1 MPRIVD
7 EAKFRPRSGRSQVPA
22 EPAPAQPS
30 RPRPRILILITLA
43 EVGGAQTYVAE
54 LLPGL
59 VDEFDVVVAAHGDG
73 PLVDA
78 TRAAGARFVPL
89 HSLRRPVHPVH
100 DLAGLLELVR
110 LFRSERPDI
119 VHANSSK
126 AGVVGRIAA
135 VLARVPVR
143 VFTVHG
149 WAFSTT
155 TGPLSRLY
163 LWLDRLL
170 RPVTSLV
177 ICVSHVDRELGLRQR
192 TCRPDRST
200 VIWNAVDVGGT
211 PRASSAGDPPV
222 FVSVGRLQA
231 PQKDFLTLLRAVALL
246 PRRLLRVVVVGDGPD
261 RRELLAERERLGLD
275 DDVDFAGVRNDVPE
289 LLSGCDAFVLATT
302 YESLPLSIIEAM
314 AAGLPCVVSNVGGV
328 PELVVDGKTGL
339 LVAPRDPAALAEA
352 LGRLAT
358 DSELR
363 RSMGS
368 ASLAR
373 ARACFD
379 LPGFRAAHLDE
390 YRRLLSRSGAARA
403 AR

>member
-1 MPRIVD
+1 MRT
-7 EAKFRPRSGRSQVPA
+7 PA
-22 EPAPAQPS
+22 VPAPATVPIS
-30 RPRPRILILITLA
+30 AEAPPRRRFGTERPKLILLITLA

-59 VDEFDVVVAAHGDG
+59 VEEFDVVVAAHGDG

-89 HSLRRPVHPVH
+89 QSLRRPVHPVR
-100 DLAGLLELVR
+100 DLAGLVELVR
-110 LFRSERPDI
+110 LFRRERPDI

-135 VLARVPVR
+135 VLARVPGR

-155 TGPLSRLY
+155 AGPISRLY

-177 ICVSHVDRELGLRQR
+177 ICVSHVDRALGLRKR
-192 TCRPDRST
+192 TCRADRSA
-200 VIWNAVDVGGT
+200 VIWNAVDVAAT
-211 PRASSAGDPPV
+211 PRASHSGSPPV
-222 FVSVGRLQA
+222 FASVGRLQA

-246 PRRLLRVVVVGDGPD
+246 PRGSLRVLVVGDGPD
-261 RRELLAERERLGLD
+261 REQLLAEHERLALGADLE
-275 DDVDFAGVRNDVPE
+275 FAGVRNDVAE
-289 LLSGCDAFVLATT
+289 LLATCDGFVLATT

-328 PELVVDGKTGL
+328 PELVVDNETGL
-339 LVAPRDPAALAEA
+339 LVTPRDPAALAAA
-352 LGRLAT
+352 LGRLAA
-358 DSELR
+358 DRELR
-363 RSMGS
+363 RSMGA

-373 ARACFD
+373 AEACFD

-390 YRRLLSRSGAARA
+390 YRRLLSRAGAARA